1 MKFEKKTTL
10 KCQYCYHCGS
20 TRKFGASRINFSFQ
34 ECPEGFVTILGKCY
48 YFSEEKLE
56 WREAQI
62 ACQELP
68 GDYDLV
74 SIDSPELHDALKGN
88 TNHWIGLHDMFSEGS
103 WTWVNGKPVKFGKT
117 PGAYPWEDGQPD
129 VSIS

>member
-1 MKFEKKTTL
+1 MDMINLLCKFFT
-10 KCQYCYHCGS
+10 
-20 TRKFGASRINFSFQ
+20 FQ
-34 ECPEGFVTILGKCY
+34 GCPEGFVTILGKCY

-74 SIDSPELHDALKGN
+74 SIDSPELHAELKGY

-103 WTWVNGKPVKFGKT
+103 WRWANGQLVEFGNT

-129 VSIS
+129 VSISQISL